1 MNIFTESSD
10 NIFETLFESV
20 SEGIVVVNRAQV
32 IVATNAAAN
41 EMFGYKSDE
50 LLEQPLKMLIPM
62 KHRKEHDG
70 HLIVLWRIVAKDKW
84 GVDATCLE

>member
-1 MNIFTESSD
+1 MNFFKQSSD
-10 NIFETLFESV
+10 NVFETIFESV

-50 LLEQPLKMLIPM
+50 LLENPLKRLF
-62 KHRKEHDG
+62 R
-70 HLIVLWRIVAKDKW
+70 
-84 GVDATCLE
+84 